1 MAECRVIQVMDII
14 RLIASCILFIAILY
28 LINKLGKNPTPLLR
42 SEKPKKDLIE
52 VGVFTLIVALY
63 LTLKI
68 FVLNP
73 IGFSFSISIGMSTI
87 IFLIIPLM
95 YTRYRD
101 QWTWKDFGINSKVKN
116 WYVVIASI
124 IYFTLLG
131 FQIIVETSWYFLII
145 FFYSNVFLEEF
156 LFRGVIQSKIEK
168 ALGQNKAVF
177 LQGVLFMLI
186 HAPKYIQ
193 EFSVEGDFAWFL
205 SRFILQFFNGYLFG
219 LIYLKTRNLW
229 ISVICHYL
237 NNFIGAIIYIIV

>member
-1 MAECRVIQVMDII
+1 MDIVGF
-14 RLIASCILFIAILY
+14 IASCILFIAIL
-28 LINKLGKNPTPLLR
+28 IIFGIVGKNPAPPLR
-42 SEKPKKDLIE
+42 SEKPMKELIE
-52 VGVFTLIVALY
+52 VGVFILIVALY

-73 IGFSFSISIGMSTI
+73 IGFSFFILIGMSTI

-124 IYFTLLG
+124 TYFTLLG
-131 FQIIVETSWYFLII
+131 FRNIVDTSWFFLII
-145 FFYSNVFLEEF
+145 YFYSNVFLEEF

-177 LQGVLFMLI
+177 LQGVLFTLI

-193 EFSVEGDFAWFL
+193 EFSVEGDFAWFF

-237 NNFIGAIIYIIV
+237 NNYIGVIIYIIV